1 MSTIGIEDFS
11 KVEIRIGK
19 VKKAEDIKESEKLI
33 KLLVDFGVKGEKTV
47 FAGVKKWYQ
56 PKDLEGR
63 LLTFVYNLEP
73 RKMMGDI
80 SEGMVLAA
88 ETENGETCVL
98 LIPDKDI
105 SPGTRVI

>member
-19 VKKAEDIKESEKLI
+19 VKEVRDIKESEKLI
-33 KLLVDFGVKGEKTV
+33 KLIVDFGEKGEKTI
-47 FAGVKKWYQ
+47 FAGIKKWYQ
-56 PKDLEGR
+56 PRDLEGK

-73 RKMMGDI
+73 RKMMDDM
-80 SEGMVLAA
+80 SEGMMLAA
-88 ETENGETCVL
+88 ETEDGETCVL